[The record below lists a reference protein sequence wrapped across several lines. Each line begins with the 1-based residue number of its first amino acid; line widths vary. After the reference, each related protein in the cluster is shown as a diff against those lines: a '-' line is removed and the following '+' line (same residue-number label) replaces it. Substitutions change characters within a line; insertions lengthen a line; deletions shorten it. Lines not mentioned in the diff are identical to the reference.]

1 MTTLT
6 IQLPQSLLQQV
17 DDFVLHHGTTVD
29 ALIEALL
36 ERHMTEFR
44 SAQQSPNQQ
53 NRPTEEN
60 YNYAHKDVWIELEE
74 N

>member
-6 IQLPQSLLQQV
+6 IQLPQPLLQQV
-17 DDFVLHHGTTVD
+17 DDFALHHDTTRD

-36 ERHMTEFR
+36 EQHMTELQT
-44 SAQQSPNQQ
+44 AQHSQQ
-53 NRPTEEN
+53 NRPTDES
-60 YNYAHKDVWIELEE
+60 YNYTRKDVWIELEE